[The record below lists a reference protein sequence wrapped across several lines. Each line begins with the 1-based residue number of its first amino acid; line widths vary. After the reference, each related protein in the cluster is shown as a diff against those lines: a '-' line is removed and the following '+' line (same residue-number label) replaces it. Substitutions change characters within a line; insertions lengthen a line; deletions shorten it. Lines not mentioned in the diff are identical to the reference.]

1 MPLREV
7 RLSPGQAGLFNGWGL
22 FTTIRIYGGQPFAFD
37 RHWRRLRADA
47 ERTDTPFG
55 FAAAEI
61 LEALQ
66 RVVIANGALESC
78 GRLYFT
84 YNTTGLWH
92 SDEPFPTTDV
102 LICTADVAAHHRPA
116 RLTVQPNG
124 RHAAHPLAGTK
135 VLAWLPNNWIAARA
149 RRAGFDE
156 AVLLNERDEVSEC
169 TSANLFIV
177 KEGVVETPPLSS
189 GCLGGITREIL
200 IELGTVAD
208 FPVRESVLTM
218 DDVHSADELF
228 ITSTSRE
235 VLPVSHVEDRR
246 VALVD
251 GPATSSIAL
260 VLSDYITNAMT
271 SADPRAEV

>member
-1 MPLREV
+1 
-7 RLSPGQAGLFNGWGL
+7 
-22 FTTIRIYGGQPFAFD
+22 
-37 RHWRRLRADA
+37 
-47 ERTDTPFG
+47 
-55 FAAAEI
+55 
-61 LEALQ
+61 
-66 RVVIANGALESC
+66 
-78 GRLYFT
+78 
-84 YNTTGLWH
+84 
-92 SDEPFPTTDV
+92 
-102 LICTADVAAHHRPA
+102 
-116 RLTVQPNG
+116 
-124 RHAAHPLAGTK
+124 

-251 GPATSSIAL
+251 GPATSSIAR